1 MTDMENIEQAAV
13 KPSHGKKVY
22 GTFALL
28 FIFASAAWLGTMQWK
43 EHLTV
48 SGIIVEGEHI
58 LTKEEIVKLAHVSL
72 NTKMYDVDL
81 ISIQKSIRE
90 NHFIKNVIVAR
101 DAPATIR
108 ISVEERIPIALL
120 SIPGKADMLYIDE
133 EGYVL
138 PHVSSQAIFDLP
150 VISGIDSLADVAVG
164 ERTTHA
170 DVLAALEALE
180 TAQRVSGELF
190 RLVSEVKIHSGHDMV
205 LYSADTGV
213 PIIFGR
219 GDAAKKM
226 VKLDAFWKKFIA
238 EQGSQGIRYIDIR
251 FEDQVIVSSI
261 KASDSHTMKKT
272 S

>member
-1 MTDMENIEQAAV
+1 MTVMDTDMQPMD
-13 KPSHGKKVY
+13 PSHGGKVY
-22 GTFALL
+22 GIFALL
-28 FIFASAAWLGTMQWK
+28 FILSLTAWLGTMQWK

-58 LTKEEIVKLAHVSL
+58 VTKEEVVALAHVSL
-72 NTKMYDVDL
+72 KTKMYDIDL
-81 ISIQKSIRE
+81 LAIKKNIQQ
-90 NHFIKNVIVAR
+90 NHFVKNVVVTR

-108 ISVEERIPIALL
+108 ILVEERTPIALL
-120 SIPGKADMLYIDE
+120 SLPERAEMLYIDE

-150 VISGIDSLADVAVG
+150 VISGIDSLADVTVG
-164 ERTTHA
+164 QRTTHA
-170 DVLAALEALE
+170 DILAALEALE
-180 TAQRVSGELF
+180 TAQRVSSELF
-190 RLVSEVKIHSGHDMV
+190 RLVSEVRIHSGHDMV

-238 EQGSQGIRYIDIR
+238 EQGSQDIRYIDIR
-251 FEDQVIVSSI
+251 FDDQVIVSSVKPADFHNI
-261 KASDSHTMKKT
+261 KKSS
-272 S
+272 